1 MSEFEKACKVLFDF
15 EGGYVNDPADSGGET
30 KYGISARSYPFLNIA
45 EITEDQAKQIYKR
58 DYYDKYRI
66 AEIKD
71 QTVAL
76 KIFLA
81 YCNMPRFSVGYAVQK
96 ALLKLGFP
104 LKFDSIIGSK
114 TISCINDSR
123 ASLLDD
129 LISYELIQHY
139 FWRAMI
145 KKDQTK
151 YLKGWIRRVI
161 LC

>member
-1 MSEFEKACKVLFDF
+1 
-15 EGGYVNDPADSGGET
+15 
-30 KYGISARSYPFLNIA
+30 
-45 EITEDQAKQIYKR
+45 
-58 DYYDKYRI
+58 
-66 AEIKD
+66 
-71 QTVAL
+71 
-76 KIFLA
+76 
-81 YCNMPRFSVGYAVQK
+81 MPRFSVGYAVQK

-151 YLKGWIRRVI
+151 YLKGWIRRVL